1 MLIIQV
7 VECVVI
13 VCVCVCVCVSQRTVG
28 CVLLFFFFYFF
39 FFVFFSFFIF
49 FIFLLFRTGGARGGI
64 LYSSTVP
71 MYSTLPKYC
80 TVHRSVPHLRGN
92 RLFRSRLGD
101 GSPAYVGIHALLSY
115 IPPGIPYSSLLST
128 LLSTLLYSTLL

>member
-1 MLIIQV
+1 MCLTFLFFFFFLF
-7 VECVVI
+7 
-13 VCVCVCVCVSQRTVG
+13 S
-28 CVLLFFFFYFF
+28 VLFFFYFF
-39 FFVFFSFFIF
+39 YFFI
-49 FIFLLFRTGGARGGI
+49 ISNWGCPGGI

-101 GSPAYVGIHALLSY
+101 GSPAYVGIHVLLSY

-128 LLSTLLYSTLL
+128 LLYYNSTIILL